1 MNFNHL
7 RIFYESAKEL
17 NFSRAAERLL
27 ISQPAVS
34 IQLKQLEEMLQIKL
48 FNKIGNKVFLSGAGK
63 LLLEYAQKIFELESE
78 AEKAIN
84 DIKEVK
90 KGTLHIGTTKTYARY
105 LMPNY
110 ISHFH
115 ALYPGI
121 SIHLSEGSSLEM
133 IQSLFNMQNEL
144 AIVASA
150 EYPKSLH
157 AIAFGKET
165 EYPKP
170 LHSIAFGKE
179 EVLLVASPDHILAKK
194 DPITM
199 KELTRFPLVMREE
212 GSAIRKAVMN
222 TFKKLHLTPAILYEA
237 NNPEFI
243 KELLEKGEGASFI
256 VRSAIEKELSQ
267 GILKEIT
274 ISGVSIAINTNIV
287 YISEDS
293 LSKIARAFIDTLLT
307 WHSE

>member
-7 RIFYESAKEL
+7 RVFYESAREL
-17 NFSRAAERLL
+17 NFSRAAERLS

-34 IQLKQLEEMLQIKL
+34 IQIKQLEEMLQVKL
-48 FNKIGNKVFLSGAGK
+48 FNKVGNKVFLSEAGK
-63 LLLEYAQKIFELESE
+63 LLLEYAQRIFELENE

-84 DIKEVK
+84 EVKEVR
-90 KGTLHIGTTKTYARY
+90 KGALHIGTTKTYARY

-115 ALYPGI
+115 ALYPGV

-144 AIVASA
+144 AIVA
-150 EYPKSLH
+150 
-157 AIAFGKET
+157 ET

-170 LHSIAFGKE
+170 LQSIAFGKE

-194 DPITM
+194 DSITM
-199 KELTRFPLVMREE
+199 KELARFPLVMREE
-212 GSAIRKAVMN
+212 GSATRKAVIDM
-222 TFKKLHLTPAILYEA
+222 FKKMRLSPAILYEA
-237 NNPEFI
+237 SNLEFI
-243 KELLEKGEGASFI
+243 KELLERGEGASFI
-256 VRSAIEKELSQ
+256 VRSAVEKELSQ

-274 ISGVSIAINTNIV
+274 ISDVSITMHTNIV
-287 YISEDS
+287 YVNEDS
-293 LSKIARAFIDTLLT
+293 LSRIARAFIDTLLM
-307 WHSE
+307 WHGQ

>member
-7 RIFYESAKEL
+7 RVFYESAKEL
-17 NFSRAAERLL
+17 NFSRAAERLY

-34 IQLKQLEEMLQIKL
+34 IQIKQLEEMLQIKL
-48 FNKIGNKVFLSGAGK
+48 FIKIGNKVFLSGAGK
-63 LLLEYAQKIFELESE
+63 LLLEYAQKIFELENK

-84 DIKEVK
+84 EIKEVK

-115 ALYPGI
+115 ALYPGV

-144 AIVASA
+144 AIVASTD
-150 EYPKSLH
+150 YPKS
-157 AIAFGKET
+157 
-165 EYPKP
+165 

-179 EVLLVASPDHILAKK
+179 EVLLVTSPDHILAKK
-194 DPITM
+194 DSITM

-212 GSAIRKAVMN
+212 GSATRKAVMDM
-222 TFKKLHLTPAILYEA
+222 FKKMRLAPAILYEA
-237 NNPEFI
+237 SNLEFI
-243 KELLEKGEGASFI
+243 KELLERGEGASFI
-256 VRSAIEKELSQ
+256 VRSAVEKELSQ
-267 GILKEIT
+267 GILKEIK
-274 ISGVSIAINTNIV
+274 ISDVSMAMNTNIA
-287 YISEDS
+287 YLYEDS
-293 LSKIARAFIDTLLT
+293 LSKIARAFIDILLI

>member
-7 RIFYESAKEL
+7 RVFYECAREL

-34 IQLKQLEEMLQIKL
+34 IQIKHLEEILQVKL
-48 FNKIGNKVFLSGAGK
+48 FNKIGNKVFISGAGK
-63 LLLEYAQKIFELESE
+63 LLLEYAQKIFELENE

-84 DIKEVK
+84 EIKEVK
-90 KGTLHIGTTKTYARY
+90 KGTLHIGTTKTYAHY

-115 ALYPGI
+115 ALYPGV

-157 AIAFGKET
+157 TIAFGKET

-170 LHSIAFGKE
+170 LHGIAFGKE
-179 EVLLVASPDHILAKK
+179 EVLLVASPDHTLAKK

-199 KELTRFPLVMREE
+199 KELASFPLVMREE

-222 TFKKLHLTPAILYEA
+222 MFRKMHLTPAILYEA
-237 NNPEFI
+237 SNPEFI

-256 VRSAIEKELSQ
+256 VRSAVEKELSQ

-274 ISGVSIAINTNIV
+274 ISDVSIAINTNIV
-287 YISEDS
+287 YVSEDS

-307 WHSE
+307 WHN

>member
-7 RIFYESAKEL
+7 KVFYESAREL
-17 NFSRAAERLL
+17 NFSRAAERLS

-34 IQLKQLEEMLQIKL
+34 IQIKQLEAMLQVKL

-63 LLLEYAQKIFELESE
+63 LLLEYAQKIFELENE

-84 DIKEVK
+84 EIKEIK
-90 KGTLHIGTTKTYARY
+90 KGALHIGTTKTYAHY

-115 ALYPGI
+115 ALYPGV

-144 AIVASA
+144 AIVAS
-150 EYPKSLH
+150 
-157 AIAFGKET
+157 T

-170 LHSIAFGKE
+170 LQSIAFGKE

-194 DPITM
+194 ASITM
-199 KELTRFPLVMREE
+199 KELARFPLVMREE
-212 GSAIRKAVMN
+212 GSATRKAVVDM
-222 TFKKLHLTPAILYEA
+222 FKKMRLAPAILYEA
-237 NNPEFI
+237 SNLEFI
-243 KELLEKGEGASFI
+243 KELLERGEGASFI
-256 VRSAIEKELSQ
+256 VRSAVERELSQ
-267 GILKEIT
+267 GILKEIV
-274 ISGVSIAINTNIV
+274 ISDVSITMNTHIV
-287 YISEDS
+287 YINEDS
-293 LSKIARAFIDTLLT
+293 LSRIARAFIDMLII
-307 WHSE
+307 WQDK

>member
-17 NFSRAAERLL
+17 SFSRAAERLF

-34 IQLKQLEEMLQIKL
+34 IQMKQLEDMLQVKL
-48 FNKIGNKVFLSGAGK
+48 FNKVGNKIFLSEAGK
-63 LLLEYAQKIFELESE
+63 LLLEYAQKIFELENE

-84 DIKEVK
+84 EVKEVK
-90 KGTLHIGTTKTYARY
+90 KGALHIGTTKTYARY

-115 ALYPGI
+115 ALYPGV

-144 AIVASA
+144 AIVAS
-150 EYPKSLH
+150 
-157 AIAFGKET
+157 T

-170 LHSIAFGKE
+170 LHSIAFGNE
-179 EVLLVASPDHILAKK
+179 EVLLVASPDHVLSKK
-194 DPITM
+194 DSITM
-199 KELTRFPLVMREE
+199 RELARFPLVMREE
-212 GSAIRKAVMN
+212 GSATRKAVMDM
-222 TFKKLHLTPAILYEA
+222 FKKMRLAPTILYEA
-237 NNPEFI
+237 SNLEFI

-256 VRSAIEKELSQ
+256 VRSAVEKEIAQ
-267 GILKEIT
+267 GILKEIA
-274 ISGVSIAINTNIV
+274 ISDVSITMNTNIA
-287 YISEDS
+287 YISEDG

-307 WHSE
+307 WHE

>member
-7 RIFYESAKEL
+7 KVFYESAKEL

-34 IQLKQLEEMLQIKL
+34 TQIKQLEKTLQVKL

-63 LLLEYAQKIFELESE
+63 LLLEYAQKIFELENE
-78 AEKAIN
+78 AENAIN
-84 DIKEVK
+84 EIKEVK

-144 AIVASA
+144 AIVAST
-150 EYPKSLH
+150 EYPKS
-157 AIAFGKET
+157 IQ
-165 EYPKP
+165 
-170 LHSIAFGKE
+170 SIAFGKE

-194 DPITM
+194 DSVTM

-212 GSAIRKAVMN
+212 GSAIRKAVMDM
-222 TFKKLHLTPAILYEA
+222 FRKMRLTPTILYEA
-237 NNPEFI
+237 SNPEFI

-256 VRSAIEKELSQ
+256 VRSAVEKELSQ
-267 GILKEIT
+267 GMLKEIT
-274 ISGVSIAINTNIV
+274 ISDVSIAINTIIV

-293 LSKIARAFIDTLLT
+293 LSKIARAFIDTLFMR
-307 WHSE
+307 HSE